1 MRVYRRLTTNILVL
15 VIVAAIIN
23 PWAIRPAFAATN
35 LLTNPGFEEGW
46 YYWNLIP
53 ELSIPNGW
61 DFWWAD
67 SGTALLD
74 PQDHSWARPE
84 VVTWLNTG
92 FGDDFQQAWA
102 WRDGTHTLK
111 VFGAWRPIWF
121 RLNQDVSG
129 LTSGA
134 SYKFTVPIRPETV
147 LSWDPKVYSGET
159 NAGEYR
165 LIARSGGQTFETGW
179 LDATSVPPGQWNL
192 LQLTFQL
199 PSSSVSVEV
208 EVRGRWGLVNN
219 AFYLDQLSLEQT
231 GAVVAATA
239 EPTDTPP
246 TNTPVPTATIA
257 SSTSSSSGSS
267 SSSSSSSSDS
277 SSQTSSSQSSAP
289 APTNTPIPEVAPDPT
304 NTPIPEVAPDPTN
317 TPIPEVA
324 QAPASSSTSAQYIV
338 VQGDTLW
345 RIARDHGVTMDAIA
359 TLNGITNYALV
370 FTGTTLQIPVA
381 GSTASS
387 QSGTTTS
394 SASTNSTTTT
404 AAGSTTSS
412 TNPSTTNDNASSYT
426 VQRGDTLAIIGRKF
440 GLSASVLATTNNLNN
455 VNLIYVGQEL
465 TIPARSKFYT
475 VRADDTLASIAA
487 QFGVTMDVLV
497 SANRLRNPNLIY
509 RGQVLSIP

>member
-1 MRVYRRLTTNILVL
+1 MRAYRRLTKNILVV
-15 VIVAAIIN
+15 VIVAAVIN
-23 PWAIRPAFAATN
+23 PWPIRPAFAATN

-53 ELSIPNGW
+53 ELSVPNGW
-61 DFWWAD
+61 GFWWAD

-74 PQDHSWARPE
+74 PQDHAWARPE

-147 LSWDPKVYSGET
+147 FSWDPKVYSGET

-239 EPTDTPP
+239 TPTDTPP
-246 TNTPVPTATIA
+246 TNTPVPTATSA
-257 SSTSSSSGSS
+257 SSTSSSSSSSSGSS

-289 APTNTPIPEVAPDPT
+289 APTNTPIPEVA
-304 NTPIPEVAPDPTN
+304 
-317 TPIPEVA
+317 
-324 QAPASSSTSAQYIV
+324 QAPASSSTSTQYTV
-338 VQGDTLW
+338 VLGDTLW
-345 RIARDHGVTMDAIA
+345 RIARDHGVTMNAIA

-381 GSTASS
+381 GSTVSS
-387 QSGTTTS
+387 QSGTTAS
-394 SASTNSTTTT
+394 SSSSSSTTTT
-404 AAGSTTSS
+404 ATGSTTSS
-412 TNPSTTNDNASSYT
+412 TTTSTTNDTASSYT

-455 VNLIYVGQEL
+455 VNLIYAGQEL

-475 VRADDTLASIAA
+475 VRAGDTLASIAA
-487 QFGVTMDVLV
+487 QFGVTKDTLV

>member
-1 MRVYRRLTTNILVL
+1 MRAYRRLITNIIVL
-15 VIVAAIIN
+15 VIVVTVLN
-23 PWAIRPAFAATN
+23 PWPARPAFAATN

-46 YYWNLIP
+46 YNWNVIP

-61 DFWWAD
+61 GFWWAD
-67 SGTALLD
+67 SGTAMLD
-74 PQDHSWARPE
+74 PQDHPWGRPE

-147 LSWDPKVYSGET
+147 FSWDPKVYAGET

-192 LQLTFQL
+192 LQLTFQA

-231 GAVVAATA
+231 GAAVAATA
-239 EPTDTPP
+239 TPTDTPP
-246 TNTPVPTATIA
+246 TNTPVPTATSA
-257 SSTSSSSGSS
+257 SSTSSSSSSGSS

-289 APTNTPIPEVAPDPT
+289 APTNTPVPA
-304 NTPIPEVAPDPTN
+304 
-317 TPIPEVA
+317 VA
-324 QAPASSSTSAQYIV
+324 QAPANSSTSGQHTVAR
-338 VQGDTLW
+338 GDTLW

-359 TLNGITNYALV
+359 ALNGITNYALV
-370 FTGTTLQIPVA
+370 FLGTTLQIPVA
-381 GSTASS
+381 GSTSS
-387 QSGTTTS
+387 SSSGTTTS
-394 SASTNSTTTT
+394 SSSTSTTTT
-404 AAGSTTSS
+404 AASSTTSS
-412 TNPSTTNDNASSYT
+412 TTTSTASGTTSSYT
-426 VQRGDTLAIIGRKF
+426 VQRGDTLALIGRKF

-455 VNLIYVGQEL
+455 VNLIYAGQQL

-475 VRADDTLASIAA
+475 VRAGDTLASIAA
-487 QFGVTMDVLV
+487 QFGVTMDTLV

>member
-1 MRVYRRLTTNILVL
+1 MGAAKMRVYRRLTTNILVL
-15 VIVAAIIN
+15 VIVAAVIN
-23 PWAIRPAFAATN
+23 PWPARPAFAATN

-46 YYWNLIP
+46 YHWNLIP

-61 DFWWAD
+61 GFWWAD
-67 SGTALLD
+67 SGTAMLD
-74 PQDHSWARPE
+74 PQDHPWARPE

-121 RLNQDVSG
+121 RLNQNVSG

-147 LSWDPKVYSGET
+147 FSWDPKVYAGET

-208 EVRGRWGLVNN
+208 EVRGRWGLINN

-239 EPTDTPP
+239 TPTNTPP
-246 TNTPVPTATIA
+246 TNTPVPTATSA
-257 SSTSSSSGSS
+257 SSTSSSSTSTSGSS
-267 SSSSSSSSDS
+267 SSSSTSTSGSSSSS
-277 SSQTSSSQSSAP
+277 SSSQSSAP
-289 APTNTPIPEVAPDPT
+289 APTNTPVAAVAP
-304 NTPIPEVAPDPTN
+304 AP
-317 TPIPEVA
+317 V
-324 QAPASSSTSAQYIV
+324 SSSTSGQQSVTLYTV
-338 VQGDTLW
+338 TQGDTLW

-370 FTGTTLQIPVA
+370 FTGTTLQNPVA
-381 GSTASS
+381 GSTSS
-387 QSGTTTS
+387 NQSGITTNSSSTS
-394 SASTNSTTTT
+394 STNST
-404 AAGSTTSS
+404 ASSTTSS
-412 TNPSTTNDNASSYT
+412 TKTNTASGTASSYT
-426 VQRGDTLAIIGRKF
+426 VQRGETLAIIGRKF

-455 VNLIYVGQEL
+455 VNLIYVGQVL

-475 VRADDTLASIAA
+475 VRAGDTLASIAA
-487 QFGVTMDVLV
+487 QFGVAMDVLV

-509 RGQVLSIP
+509 QGQVLSIP